1 MLCPKDRTE
10 MVGPDSPGLSLFS
23 ENGMHNC
30 GKCHGMLLSAEAARS
45 SIAREHLEKM
55 HASFGDS
62 GGEASLGCPSC
73 DAMMRARTI
82 VFTRNDG
89 SETGPIELDGCP
101 SCSSFWF
108 DSGELQKLAP
118 PFENADKEPEREA
131 RALGILIQMLLL
143 LPYRIS

>member
-1 MLCPKDRTE
+1 

-23 ENGMHNC
+23 ENGIHNC
-30 GKCHGMLLSAEAARS
+30 GKCQGMLLSAEAAKS
-45 SIAREHLEKM
+45 SIARDNLENM
-55 HASFGDS
+55 HASFASS
-62 GGEASLGCPSC
+62 GEEVSLCCPSC
-73 DAMMRARTI
+73 DTMMRARTI

-89 SETGPIELDGCP
+89 AETDPIELDGCP